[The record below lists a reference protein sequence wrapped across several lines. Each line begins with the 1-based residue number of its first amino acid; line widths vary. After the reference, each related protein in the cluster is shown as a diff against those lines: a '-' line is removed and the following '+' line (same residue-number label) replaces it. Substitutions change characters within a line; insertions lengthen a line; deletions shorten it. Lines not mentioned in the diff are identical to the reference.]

1 MKMKRV
7 LSVLLSLGLV
17 AAAVPAQTLA
27 KGEETVRISSS
38 QELVE
43 AIHNQKDGQT
53 WVLEAGLYDLGGDC
67 LDVVANIN
75 GVEKGFVFPLFVDDL
90 SIRGEG
96 EVSIT
101 SSYDPATGNWAGQN
115 FVTVGGSG
123 VTLEN
128 LTLKGNPNSFYDGQC
143 NKAIELMGGKD
154 LTLKDI
160 ALGALQAPDG
170 SVSSG
175 SIYISSADA
184 GNTVIEGVEMASW
197 ISAKS
202 VTSGSVTVK
211 NVTQDFANN
220 TYAGYSDPVYGY
232 AWNPGVSGD
241 KVSLEG
247 LTIKVD
253 NKSNFVKQISDNLR
267 PGTTVELTEDI
278 AVSEMVYLRADG
290 VSIRG
295 GGHTITA
302 ADNFQMGSH
311 GQINLVK
318 VEADGVTLEDLQLVA
333 TAANKHALDIWGADG
348 VTLRNVELD
357 HSAAKTGAPLVN
369 NSSNVTIEGTFRAVT
384 GENSWY
390 GVNLDD
396 RYGKATLTFAE
407 GAAVSY
413 ESKAAGEKP
422 FVYLELATT
431 KPSEAIVN
439 PENGGLLLDP
449 ENGQFVEHSHQYG
462 SWQSDAAE
470 HWKSCECGAESER
483 AAHTFV
489 WVIDKE
495 ATETE
500 AGSKHE
506 VCSVCG
512 YARAAV
518 EIPATGSQTTPSD
531 EEQPGDTPEEQPGEG
546 EKADTPTT
554 GDSAILLGAGLAAVL
569 GAAAL
574 VVLKR
579 RKASAR

>member
-1 MKMKRV
+1 M
-7 LSVLLSLGLV
+7 
-17 AAAVPAQTLA
+17 
-27 KGEETVRISSS
+27 
-38 QELVE
+38 
-43 AIHNQKDGQT
+43 
-53 WVLEAGLYDLGGDC
+53 
-67 LDVVANIN
+67 
-75 GVEKGFVFPLFVDDL
+75 
-90 SIRGEG
+90 
-96 EVSIT
+96 
-101 SSYDPATGNWAGQN
+101 
-115 FVTVGGSG
+115 
-123 VTLEN
+123 
-128 LTLKGNPNSFYDGQC
+128 
-143 NKAIELMGGKD
+143 
-154 LTLKDI
+154 
-160 ALGALQAPDG
+160 
-170 SVSSG
+170 
-175 SIYISSADA
+175 
-184 GNTVIEGVEMASW
+184 
-197 ISAKS
+197 
-202 VTSGSVTVK
+202 TVK

-220 TYAGYSDPVYGY
+220 TYAGYSDEVYGY

-318 VEADGVTLEDLQLVA
+318 VEADGVTLEDLQLVT

-413 ESKAAGEKP
+413 ENKAAEEKP

-462 SWQSDAAE
+462 SWQSDEAE
-470 HWKSCECGAESER
+470 HWKSCKCGAESER
-483 AAHTFV
+483 TAHTFV

-506 VCSVCG
+506 VCSICG

-518 EIPATGSQTTPSD
+518 EIPATGSQTTPPD
-531 EEQPGDTPEEQPGEG
+531 EEEPGDTPEEQPGEG

-554 GDSAILLGAGLAAVL
+554 GDSAILLGAGLAAAL

-574 VVLKR
+574 VVLKK